1 MSRKSIMVA
10 LAAAVS
16 LGTFVLSSSDASAF
30 RFVGLASAHPATS
43 QLRLSGP
50 VRLATPLHPSSN
62 LHLSNYLVKPTFKPI
77 LGIVIKNPHPH
88 PHWWW
93 WSHWRPY
100 WIAPTVVTGAVA
112 GGAVAR
118 GGVSYAATAPA
129 TNRCNCL
136 TKEYTQEGAV
146 VFKDVCTNEMAMNP
160 PANASPAADM
170 APQEPQM
177 PQQPIQ
183 QGYLQPQ
190 PAQVQ

>member
-1 MSRKSIMVA
+1 MSRKSVMLA

-16 LGTFVLSSSDASAF
+16 LGTFALSATDASAF
-30 RFVGLASAHPATS
+30 GRSIGAIGAARVG
-43 QLRLSGP
+43 SGM
-50 VRLATPLHPSSN
+50 RLAGPLHV
-62 LHLSNYLVKPTFKPI
+62 NYSHPMHASPMLKKAQVFPMKPV
-77 LGIVIKNPHPH
+77 LGIVIKPPHH
-88 PHWWW
+88 HHYWWW

-100 WIAPTVVTGAVA
+100 WIGPTVVTGAVA

-136 TKEYTQEGAV
+136 TKEYTQDGAV

-160 PANASPAADM
+160 PANASPAAAM